1 MTARRLTAI
10 LFSLLLLGI
19 ACAPTEGPESPEGA
33 AEETGP
39 FVYAHPTTF
48 PDFDPSTGFSND
60 SAVNSS
66 VYETLVRY
74 HPGADELVSPVL
86 ATEWE
91 ANEDSTQ
98 WTFTLREGVKF
109 HDGTDVTADAVKASI
124 ERTMKLG
131 EGAAFIWDP
140 VKSITA
146 VDDLTV
152 EFSLKYPAPLDLVA
166 SAGYGAYIFSPDCVK
181 GKNKQWFNEGND
193 CGSGPYTFKSYQP
206 GERAVLERFD
216 DYWGGWEEG
225 QFETVVLQ
233 VVEDPALRQQ
243 MIESGD
249 ADFTYDIPIDNLPAL
264 DENPDVRVVSNPA
277 FQNLIAFFN
286 TRKGATSD
294 PKVREALSMA
304 FPYNDYI
311 DNVMQGY
318 AEQSRGVVPRGLFG
332 YSEEIPQH
340 EQNLDQAEQLLNE
353 AGVDGDVSLTLTY
366 ATGDQNEAQM
376 AELWKAELAKIG
388 VDLKIRAMS
397 WEAQWDLAKSD
408 PERAQDIFVMY
419 WWPTYPTPYDFLFSM
434 FHSEDQPFFNLS
446 YYSNPRFDRTIDKAN
461 ELLGTDKAE
470 AEQMFVEAQKMLY
483 EDAPAVPIFDQEN
496 IHLIREDIQGYE
508 DNPAYS
514 HVVFFYELSRGAG
527 G

>member
-1 MTARRLTAI
+1 MAPQRLGAFLLT
-10 LFSLLLLGI
+10 LLLVGA
-19 ACAPTEGPESPEGA
+19 ACSPTEGPESPGTR
-33 AEETGP
+33 ETGP

-48 PDFDPSTGFSND
+48 PDFDPSSSFSND

-74 HPGADELVSPVL
+74 HPGGDELVTPVL

-91 ANEDSTQ
+91 ANKDSTQ
-98 WTFTLREGVKF
+98 WTFHLRDGVMF
-109 HDGTDVTADAVKASI
+109 HDGSELTAEAVKASI

-140 VKSITA
+140 VKSIEA

-152 EFSLKYPAPLDLVA
+152 EFTLSYSAPLDLIA
-166 SAGYGAYIFSPDCVK
+166 SAGYGAYIFSPECIK

-193 CGSGPYTFKSYQP
+193 CGSGPYMFASHQP
-206 GERAVLERFD
+206 GERAVLEAFD

-233 VVEDPALRQQ
+233 VVEDTALRQQ

-249 ADFTYDIPIDNLPAL
+249 ADFTYEIPVDNLSSL
-264 DENPDVRVVSNPA
+264 DENPDVRVVSNAA

-294 PKVREALSMA
+294 ERVREALA
-304 FPYNDYI
+304 QGFPYNDYI
-311 DNVMQGY
+311 DNVMQGF
-318 AEQSRGVVPRGLFG
+318 AEQSHGVVPRGLFG
-332 YSEEIPQH
+332 YSEDLPQH
-340 EQNLDQAEQLLNE
+340 EQDLGRAEQLLNE
-353 AGVDGDVSLTLTY
+353 AGIDGELSLTLTY

-408 PERAQDIFVMY
+408 PAQAQDIFVMY

-434 FHSEDQPFFNLS
+434 FHSEDEPFFNLS
-446 YYSNPRFDRTIDKAN
+446 YYSNPEFDQTIDKAN

-470 AEQMFVEAQKMLY
+470 AKEMFVEAQRMLY

-496 IHLIREDIQGYE
+496 IHIVREDIENYE

-514 HVVFFYELSRGAG
+514 HVVFFYDLSRADG
-527 G
+527 